1 MQEPSTKLMGFSE
14 FISPIYFRGGNM
26 KKEIKITIKLDFIFL
41 RQYFISI
48 HIFISQFLHIIS
60 NLF

>member
-1 MQEPSTKLMGFSE
+1 
-14 FISPIYFRGGNM
+14 M